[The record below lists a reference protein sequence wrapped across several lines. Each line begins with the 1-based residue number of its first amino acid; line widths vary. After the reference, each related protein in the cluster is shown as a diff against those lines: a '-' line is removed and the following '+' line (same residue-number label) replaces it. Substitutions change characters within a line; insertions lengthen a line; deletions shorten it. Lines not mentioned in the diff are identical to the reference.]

1 MDFGRIVAEL
11 KNLHF
16 DMNILIADKLQMQ
29 AQIYYI
35 TLVNIQRKPITYMAG
50 KDLNDPKVI
59 AQILY
64 DSIPKESPKAIK
76 KKATNALSIED
87 PCECL
92 EFDSNQ
98 QVIETK
104 GSRERDALLA
114 YCDCIEFK

>member
-11 KNLHF
+11 KNLRF

-59 AQILY
+59 AQILC

-114 YCDCIEFK
+114 YSDCIEFK